1 MRNAI
6 APTTRK
12 TYDSAVAGFRQ
23 WRRDNG
29 HQQVDALPTADE
41 VLTWGAELADRGQL
55 AAASVRG
62 YVSAIGEWYSTN
74 AHPDSN
80 AQNPTQSGSV
90 RRLLDGIERD
100 KHTRAS
106 RQPLTAT
113 AEPLL
118 YTTLQKF
125 RFNNTPQGR
134 MRRAAAFL
142 GVAGAFR
149 PGELFP
155 SQSGRPLLRGQ
166 LQFFKD
172 AAGTQLMSP
181 SDASDAELPR
191 VLEVT
196 LRATKTSQ
204 LKPARKFVWAADA
217 VLSCWQ
223 WYCDTSTR
231 GADTIFLQEEPD
243 GQPLTTYA
251 LCKHLERLHQRAGLG
266 IARFQGKSL
275 RQGGASTL
283 AARGVAAADIAALG
297 WAPGSNMWEH
307 YARDPQ
313 VQRQRAIALGQL
325 MQPIEPP
332 RPERGRVATPDTAS
346 AAAAAA
352 HRR

>member
-12 TYDSAVAGFRQ
+12 AYDSAVAGFRQ

-29 HQQVDALPTADE
+29 HVEVDALPTADE
-41 VLTWGAELADRGQL
+41 VLTWAAELADRGQL
-55 AAASVRG
+55 AAASIRG
-62 YVSAIGEWYSTN
+62 YVSAIGEWYSTH

-100 KHTRAS
+100 KHTRVS
-106 RQPLTAT
+106 GQLPTAT
-113 AEPLL
+113 ALPLL
-118 YTTLQKF
+118 YTTLQQF
-125 RFNNTPQGR
+125 HFDNTPRDR

-166 LQFFKD
+166 LQFFHD
-172 AAGTQLMSP
+172 AAGTQLMCP
-181 SDASDAELPR
+181 PDVGKRPQ

-196 LRATKTSQ
+196 LKATKTSQ
-204 LKPARKFVWAADA
+204 LKTAKKFVWAADA
-217 VLSCWQ
+217 VHFCWQ
-223 WYCDTSTR
+223 WYCDTATR
-231 GADTIFLQEEPD
+231 GADAIFLQEELG
-243 GQPLTTYA
+243 GQPLTSYA
-251 LCKHLERLHQRAGLG
+251 LCKHLEKLHQRAGLG
-266 IARFQGKSL
+266 IVRFQGKSL

-297 WAPGSNMWEH
+297 WAPGSAMWEH

-313 VQRQRAIALGQL
+313 VQRQRAIALGKL
-325 MQPIEPP
+325 MQPTESPQP
-332 RPERGRVATPDTAS
+332 GRQRVANS
-346 AAAAAA
+346 ATVAEAVGC
-352 HRR
+352 R

>member
-1 MRNAI
+1 MSYMRNAI

-12 TYDSAVAGFRQ
+12 TYDSAVATFRQ

-29 HQQVDALPTADE
+29 VKEIDALPSADE
-41 VLTWGAELADRGQL
+41 VLTWAAELADRGQH
-55 AAASVRG
+55 AAASIRG
-62 YVSAIGEWYSTN
+62 YVSAIGEWYATN

-100 KHTRAS
+100 KHSRA
-106 RQPLTAT
+106 RELTSGDA
-113 AEPLL
+113 AAQPLL

-125 RFNNTPQGR
+125 QFSDTPRDR

-155 SQSGRPLLRGQ
+155 SASGRPLLRGQ
-166 LQFFKD
+166 LQFFQD
-172 AAGTQLMSP
+172 AAGTQLMTPTDIGGS
-181 SDASDAELPR
+181 PR

-196 LRATKTSQ
+196 LQATKTSQ
-204 LKPARKFVWAADA
+204 LKEVQKFVTASDA

-223 WYCDTSTR
+223 WYCDTASR
-231 GADTIFLQEEPD
+231 GPDAIFLQEQPG
-243 GQPLTTYA
+243 GQPLTAFA

-266 IARFQGKSL
+266 MVRYQGKSL

-283 AARGVAAADIAALG
+283 AVQGVAAADIAALG
-297 WAPGSNMWEH
+297 WAPGSAMWEH

-313 VQRQRAIALGQL
+313 VRRQRAISLGKL
-325 MQPIEPP
+325 MQPVEARQPG
-332 RPERGRVATPDTAS
+332 RERVVATAS
-346 AAAAAA
+346 AAAAAG
-352 HRR
+352 RR